1 MHSESVSPSI
11 LKDDGKPW
19 WSGLTRYHYFV
30 FVVAAL
36 GWLADCMD
44 QNLFTLARADAVA
57 DLLQVS
63 PNDASVKNYAGWSTS
78 IFLLGWGMGGLIF
91 GVMGDRVGR
100 VKTMMTTILLY
111 SIFTGLSAWSVN
123 VWDFILYR
131 FLSGL
136 GVGGEFA
143 VGVALLAETMP
154 DKARSYALGS
164 LQAFSAVGNISAALI
179 YMLVGMLEQRG
190 YLHNLSLP
198 GIDNP
203 APWRFMFLVGLV
215 PAVLALI
222 IRGRLHE
229 PERWQAVA
237 EGSSPKKKGSYAE
250 LFGNPRWRKNALIG
264 VLLAFSGVVGLW
276 GIGFFSADLQKI
288 VFREEFAKQGM
299 TGDELE
305 GQVKFWVGVSFMLL
319 NIGAFFGIYAFSWMS
334 QAMGRKSAFAISLL
348 SGAASTA
355 LVFALMRTHFDIFWM
370 IPLMGFCLLSL
381 FGGYAIYFPELF
393 PTHLRSTGTSF
404 CYNVGRFV
412 AASGPTALGFLSNNV
427 YGNLAP
433 QGPAMPMRWAGV
445 TMCLV
450 FLIGLGALPFAPET
464 KGQPLPD

>member
-1 MHSESVSPSI
+1 MHFDPVSPTVSHANN
-11 LKDDGKPW
+11 GQPW

-30 FVVAAL
+30 FTVAAL

-44 QNLFTLARADAVA
+44 QNLFTLAREDAIA
-57 DLLQVS
+57 DLLHVS
-63 PNDASVKNYAGWSTS
+63 ATDRNVTKYATWATSV
-78 IFLLGWGMGGLIF
+78 FLIGWGTGGLIF
-91 GVMGDRVGR
+91 GIMGDRLGR
-100 VKTMMTTILLY
+100 VKTMMLTILFY
-111 SIFTGLSAWSVN
+111 SVFTGLSAWSVG
-123 VWDFILYR
+123 VVDFILYR

-164 LQAFSAVGNISAALI
+164 LQAFSAAGNISAALV

-190 YLHNLSLP
+190 FLHELSLP
-198 GIDNP
+198 GFGP
-203 APWRFMFLVGLV
+203 AAPWRYMFLIGLL
-215 PAVLALI
+215 PALLALI
-222 IRGRLHE
+222 IRGRLRE

-237 EGSSPKKKGSYAE
+237 GDASPKRKGSYAE
-250 LFGNPRWRKNALIG
+250 LFGNQRWRKNAVVG

-276 GIGFFSADLQKI
+276 GIGFFSGALQKI
-288 VFREEFAKQGM
+288 IFRESFGVEGM

-305 GQVKFWVGVSFMLL
+305 GQVKFWVGVSFMVL
-319 NIGAFFGIYAFSWMS
+319 NVGAFFGIYAFSWLS
-334 QAMGRKSAFAISLL
+334 QATGRKPAFAVSFVSALL
-348 SGAASTA
+348 STA
-355 LVFALMRTHFDIFWM
+355 LVFGFMKTRGDIFWM

-412 AASGPTALGFLSNNV
+412 AASGPTALGFLASQV
-427 YGNLAP
+427 YGNF
-433 QGPAMPMRWAGV
+433 GEPAIRMRYAGV
-445 TMCLV
+445 TMCAV
-450 FLIGLGALPFAPET
+450 FLIGLAVLPFAPET
-464 KGQPLPD
+464 KGQPLPE